1 MGETCGIRNAM
12 LEASIGPLDHVS
24 MIGHRFARHIVH
36 QLQAVGEVDRHGQE
50 PSEGGVDHGVAN
62 DDGAG
67 AAHDDI
73 AVPTGAVQRGGVQA
87 VDEYG
92 AGNSAGYRAAAG

>member
-1 MGETCGIRNAM
+1 MGETSGIRNPV
-12 LEASIGPLDHVS
+12 LEATIGPLDHVS

-50 PSEGGVDHGVAN
+50 PGEGGVDHGVAN

-67 AAHDDI
+67 APDDDV
-73 AVPTGAVQRGGVQA
+73 AVPAGAVQRGGIQA
-87 VDEYG
+87 IDEYS
-92 AGNSAGYRAAAG
+92 AGNRPGYRAAAS